1 MEDWDAN
8 LNLYTIFGN
17 YLTVSTKK
25 LYICMLYD
33 PAFAFL

>member
-17 YLTVSTKK
+17 YLTVSTKAV
-25 LYICMLYD
+25 YMHAI
-33 PAFAFL
+33 